1 MATAQELIDR
11 ALVKGHVVAR
21 GVTPDSTLRSDAL
34 ATFNDMLEA
43 WRDDGLDLNLGTLT
57 LNSEATADAG
67 AIRAIV
73 YNLAVE
79 LANDERVSV
88 PAKTQQIA
96 DQSRSAL
103 AARLMGSS
111 RVRFPRDL
119 TGGC

>member
-21 GVTPDSTLRSDAL
+21 GVTPDSTLRADGL
-34 ATFNDMLEA
+34 ATLNDMLEA
-43 WRDDGLDLNLGTLT
+43 WRDEGLDLNLGTLT
-57 LNSEATADAG
+57 LSTEVAADAG
-67 AIRAIV
+67 AIRALM

-88 PAKTQQIA
+88 PAKTERLA
-96 DQSRSAL
+96 DLSRSSL
-103 AARLMGSS
+103 AARLMGST